1 MKKKKAIVLGA
12 GIAGISAAYH
22 LQQKGEYDVCVYEK
36 SGDWGGLCGGFYV
49 DSAKGKFWF
58 DNAVHLSFTGDKYAK
73 STFHT
78 NAPPLTHIP
87 NPINYYEGI
96 AIKHPAQNNLYNLP
110 LDIKVNVLKDMIENK
125 NKRKIKTYEDWL
137 RTQYGDFF
145 TENFVK
151 KYTRKYW
158 TLEAKDLST
167 SWVGGRFYIPNLD
180 EILRGAMSDDT
191 PNTYYAAKMNYPKE
205 GQYRSFV
212 KNLAKSLNIKYYKKA
227 TQITPD
233 SAIFN
238 NDEKVEFS
246 KLISTLPINEII
258 KFIPNAPNAVK
269 NAASKLQATSV
280 AIVSFGFKKSDI
292 AKNLW
297 LYVYDEDKLFA
308 RVYSPSLKS
317 PNNAPDG
324 CSSLQAEIYFSAF
337 KPLENILSS
346 ISNQN
351 PPPQL
356 ANNKIQQI
364 LINHTKQQF
373 IKLGVCKED
382 DIICEDC
389 RILPFGNVIFT
400 HKMEHYRRI
409 VLDFITSL
417 GIVSCGRFG
426 EWDYLW
432 SDQSFLSG
440 KNAVEK
446 I

>member
-78 NAPPLTHIP
+78 NTPPLTHIP
-87 NPINYYEGI
+87 NPINYYDSI
-96 AIKHPAQNNLYNLP
+96 AIKHPAQNNLCNLP
-110 LDIKVNVLKDMIENK
+110 LDIKINALKDMIENK
-125 NKRKIKTYEDWL
+125 NKRKIKNYEDWL
-137 RTQYGDFF
+137 RAQYGDFF
-145 TENFVK
+145 SENFVK

-180 EILRGAMSDDT
+180 EILRGAMSNDT
-191 PNTYYAAKMNYPKE
+191 PNTYYAAMMNYPKE

-212 KNLAKSLNIKYYKKA
+212 KNLAKSLNIKYHKET

-233 SAIFN
+233 YTIFN
-238 NDEKVEFS
+238 NSEKVEFS
-246 KLISTLPINEII
+246 KLISTLPINETI
-258 KFIPNAPNAVK
+258 KLIPNVPKVVK

-280 AIVSFGFKKSDI
+280 AIVSFGFKKHDI

-297 LYVYDEDKLFA
+297 FYVYDEDKLFA

-317 PNNAPDG
+317 PKNAPIG

-337 KPLENILSS
+337 KPLETM
-346 ISNQN
+346 ISNISHN
-351 PPPQL
+351 STYKSPPPHL
-356 ANNKIQQI
+356 VA
-364 LINHTKQQF
+364 
-373 IKLGVCKED
+373 
-382 DIICEDC
+382 
-389 RILPFGNVIFT
+389 
-400 HKMEHYRRI
+400 
-409 VLDFITSL
+409 
-417 GIVSCGRFG
+417 
-426 EWDYLW
+426 
-432 SDQSFLSG
+432 
-440 KNAVEK
+440 
-446 I
+446 